1 MFLED
6 VEDRKDL
13 EGRALDH
20 WIHGFSHLPI
30 FNTNLNINLCVDG
43 VVVNFVQ
50 NMNNLQTVLGVYYN
64 VSDVP
69 SSLQDGGDVC
79 CWKICASEPSTGGV
93 NTEYNVL
100 FTKQCLWN
108 RKVQTQIATA
118 INNLRYFK
126 TLNLHLDIISF
137 TNGNGNTSFMEVL

>member
-1 MFLED
+1 
-6 VEDRKDL
+6 
-13 EGRALDH
+13 
-20 WIHGFSHLPI
+20 
-30 FNTNLNINLCVDG
+30 
-43 VVVNFVQ
+43 
-50 NMNNLQTVLGVYYN
+50 MNNLQTVLGVYYN
-64 VSDVP
+64 VSEVP

-126 TLNLHLDIISF
+126 TLNLHLDILSS

>member
-6 VEDRKDL
+6 VEDL

-20 WIHGFSHLPI
+20 WIHGIGHLPI

-79 CWKICASEPSTGGV
+79 C
-93 NTEYNVL
+93 
-100 FTKQCLWN
+100 
-108 RKVQTQIATA
+108 
-118 INNLRYFK
+118 
-126 TLNLHLDIISF
+126 
-137 TNGNGNTSFMEVL
+137 